1 MEGLTERRGNFESCR
16 GEPVTSKNLNNAQ
29 VAEIQQAITQARA
42 GRATLS
48 QLARAHDLAED
59 ACLSGTLGELRGHI
73 RAMTP
78 RPVFRMEGRDIL
90 LGVISG
96 VFTHLLL
103 RKTR

>member
-1 MEGLTERRGNFESCR
+1 M
-16 GEPVTSKNLNNAQ
+16 PAKNLNNTQ
-29 VAEIQQAITQARA
+29 VAEIQSTLANARA

-48 QLARAHDLAED
+48 QLAHAHDLAD
-59 ACLSGTLGELRGHI
+59 GACLNGTLGELRGHI
-73 RAMTP
+73 RTMTP

-103 RKTR
+103 KGRR

>member
-1 MEGLTERRGNFESCR
+1 MTTKILSS
-16 GEPVTSKNLNNAQ
+16 VQ
-29 VAEIQQAITQARA
+29 IAEIQSTLANARA

-48 QLARAHDLAED
+48 QLAHAHDLAD
-59 ACLSGTLGELRGHI
+59 GACLNGTLGELRGHI
-73 RAMTP
+73 RTMTP

-103 RKTR
+103 KGRR

>member
-1 MEGLTERRGNFESCR
+1 MSA
-16 GEPVTSKNLNNAQ
+16 KNLTSPQ
-29 VAEIQQAITQARA
+29 VAEIQQALAQARA
-42 GRATLS
+42 GRATLT

-59 ACLSGTLGELRGHI
+59 ACLHGTLGELREHI

-78 RPVFRMEGRDIL
+78 RPAFRMEGRDIL

>member
-1 MEGLTERRGNFESCR
+1 MT
-16 GEPVTSKNLNNAQ
+16 VTSKPLAPSQ
-29 VAEIQQAITQARA
+29 VAEIQATLTNARA

-48 QLARAHDLAED
+48 QLAHAHDLAED
-59 ACLSGTLGELRGHI
+59 ACLNGTLGELREHI
-73 RAMTP
+73 RKMTP

-103 RKTR
+103 KGKR

>member
-1 MEGLTERRGNFESCR
+1 M
-16 GEPVTSKNLNNAQ
+16 TSKTLTSAQ
-29 VAEIQQAITQARA
+29 VAEIQKALTQART

-48 QLARAHDLAED
+48 QLAHAHDLAED
-59 ACLSGTLGELRGHI
+59 ACLNGTLGELREHI
-73 RAMTP
+73 RAATP

-103 RKTR
+103 KEKK

>member
-1 MEGLTERRGNFESCR
+1 M
-16 GEPVTSKNLNNAQ
+16 TSKTLNGAQ
-29 VAEIQQAITQARA
+29 VAEIQQALNQARA
-42 GRATLS
+42 GRATLT

-59 ACLSGTLGELRGHI
+59 ACLHGTLGELREHI
-73 RAMTP
+73 RAATP

>member
-1 MEGLTERRGNFESCR
+1 M
-16 GEPVTSKNLNNAQ
+16 TSKTLNGAQ
-29 VAEIQQAITQARA
+29 VAEIQQALNQARA
-42 GRATLS
+42 GRATLT

-59 ACLSGTLGELRGHI
+59 ACLNGTLGELREHI
-73 RAMTP
+73 RTMTP

-103 RKTR
+103 KRTEGQR

>member
-1 MEGLTERRGNFESCR
+1 MTFKTLTA
-16 GEPVTSKNLNNAQ
+16 PQ
-29 VAEIQQAITQARA
+29 IAEIQSTLANARA

-48 QLARAHDLAED
+48 QLARAHDLAD
-59 ACLSGTLGELRGHI
+59 GACLNGTLGELRGHI

-103 RKTR
+103 REKK